1 MTSYQENRTIGEQTQ
16 PLRGVAMHDLNLN
29 NGGGEGCVFLSI
41 SVFSLR
47 FVFFRTKVFIHIK
60 A

>member
-29 NGGGEGCVFLSI
+29 NGGEGCVFLSI
-41 SVFSLR
+41 SVF
-47 FVFFRTKVFIHIK
+47 FH
-60 A
+60 

>member
-29 NGGGEGCVFLSI
+29 NGGGGVCVFVNFCFFTEI
-41 SVFSLR
+41 CFF
-47 FVFFRTKVFIHIK
+47 FVLKYLFI
-60 A
+60 